1 MLDRIIAYAEKQGL
15 TAEPGFT
22 RKKVSWVI
30 QCDGAGRFIGIL
42 PLLNGK
48 RPRSFDRCPDLSQGE
63 LVAGSTPRSQFL
75 IESLQTVALYAK
87 EGEAEDKLQRAES
100 KHRYFVSLLKEAAT
114 ALPELKSAA
123 KMLSDASQLEAIR
136 HDLAVVTPK
145 PKPTDAATVWIDLF
159 NPLETDCW
167 HDWWCRFRQTLHD
180 QNSRGGN
187 AKAETMRGFLSG
199 ENIEPAA
206 THDKIKGLA
215 GVGGLGTGDV
225 VIGFDKEAFQS
236 FGLKKSTNAAISEEN
251 AKLYSETLN
260 RLIAEHSQKL
270 GNALVLFW
278 YSHSVV
284 REEDLFPFLSD
295 PETPEAG
302 VETLPRKL
310 LRAIERGDRPD
321 LGDNH
326 YYALTLSGASGR
338 VMVRRWI
345 EGKFEE
351 LAQNVDD
358 WFSHLQ
364 IVARDGGLSRTAKPP
379 KFLAVAGSIER
390 DLGDVPSPLMTR
402 LWESA
407 VTGGN
412 IPHTAHAKALLRCR
426 VDIVEDNP
434 ANHARMGLL
443 KAYHTRNRGDTEMKP
458 YLNPDHPSPAYQSG
472 RLMAI
477 LASLQRAAL
486 GDVGA
491 GVVQR
496 YYTAASQTPALTL
509 GRLIANAKN
518 HLAKLEGGLQFWY
531 ENRIAEVMGRI
542 RDRIPRTLDLEQQ
555 SLFALGY
562 YQQLAALRTGSGNKE
577 TGTEATTKE

>member
-1 MLDRIIAYAEKQGL
+1 MLDRIIAYAEQQGL
-15 TAEPGFT
+15 TAEPGFA

-30 QCDGAGRFIGIL
+30 QCDRDGRFIGIL
-42 PLLNGK
+42 PLLDGK
-48 RPRSFDRCPDLSQGE
+48 RPRSFDCCPDLSQGE
-63 LVAGSTPRSQFL
+63 LVSGSTPRSQFL

-87 EGEAEDKLQRAES
+87 AGESDDKLQKAEG
-100 KHRYFVSLLKEAAT
+100 KHRYFVFLLKQAAT
-114 ALPELKSAA
+114 ALPELEAA
-123 KMLSDASQLEAIR
+123 ADMLSDEPQLAAIR
-136 HDLAVVTPK
+136 NELERLSPK
-145 PKPTDAATVWIDLF
+145 PKPTDTATVWIDSL
-159 NPLETDCW
+159 NPLAMDRW
-167 HDWWCRFRQTLHD
+167 HDWWRRFRQMLHAE
-180 QNSRGGN
+180 NGKRGN
-187 AKAETMRGFLSG
+187 AKAVTMRGFLSG
-199 ENIEPAA
+199 ENIEPAS

-236 FGLKKSTNAAISEEN
+236 YGLKKSTNAAVSAEN
-251 AKLYSETLN
+251 AKLYAETLN
-260 RLIAEHSQKL
+260 RLIADRSQKL

-278 YSHSVV
+278 YSHPVA
-284 REEDLFPFLSD
+284 REEDAFAFLSD

-310 LRAIERGDRPD
+310 LRAIERGERPD

-338 VMVRRWI
+338 VMVRRWM
-345 EGKFEE
+345 EGQFADLVK
-351 LAQNVDD
+351 NVDD

-364 IVARDGGLSRTAKPP
+364 IVARDGGLSRAAKPP

-390 DLGDVPSPLMTR
+390 DLGDVSSPLMTQ

-407 VTGGN
+407 ITGGYV
-412 IPHTAHAKALLRCR
+412 PHTAQAKALLRCR
-426 VDIVEDNP
+426 VDIIQDSP

-443 KAYHTRNRGDTEMKP
+443 KAYHIRNKGDAHMKP
-458 YLNPDHPSPAYQSG
+458 YLNPDHPSAAYQSG

-477 LASLQRAAL
+477 LANLQRAAL

-496 YYTAASQTPALTL
+496 YYAAASQTPALTL
-509 GRLIANAKN
+509 GRLVRNAKN

-542 RDRIPRTLDLEQQ
+542 HDAIPRTLDLEQQ

-562 YQQLAALRTGSGNKE
+562 YQQLAALRAGTGNKE
-577 TGTEATTKE
+577 SDKE